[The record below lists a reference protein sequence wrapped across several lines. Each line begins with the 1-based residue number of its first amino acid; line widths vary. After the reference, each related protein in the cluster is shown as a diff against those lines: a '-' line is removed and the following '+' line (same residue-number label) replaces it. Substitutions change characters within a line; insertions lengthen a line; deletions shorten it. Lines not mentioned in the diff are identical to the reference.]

1 MKDRTRKLIGAVAL
15 LLFLA
20 VYTMLALAV
29 AVVLQVN
36 TTDKWVELAFYIIA
50 GLIWV
55 IPAAW
60 IISWMSRSNP
70 AADHKRD

>member
-20 VYTMLALAV
+20 VYTIFALAV

-60 IISWMSRSNP
+60 IVSWMSRSKP
-70 AADHKRD
+70 ASDQQER

>member
-20 VYTMLALAV
+20 AYTILALAV

-36 TTDKWVELAFYIIA
+36 TTDKWIELAFYIIA

-60 IISWMSRSNP
+60 IVSWMSRSSP
-70 AADHKRD
+70 APDHKGQ

>member
-70 AADHKRD
+70 APHHKRD

>member
-29 AVVLQVN
+29 AVVLQIN